1 MKLLFLIWW
10 KIIMTSRVVGN
21 YNSYLIKEVNFY
33 RLGLYENGILRKVV
47 GAQKEEVTRN
57 W

>member
-1 MKLLFLIWW
+1 
-10 KIIMTSRVVGN
+10 MTSRVVGN
-21 YNSYLIKEVNFY
+21 YRSYLIKEVDFY
-33 RLGLYENGILRKVV
+33 RLRVYENGILRNVV

>member
-1 MKLLFLIWW
+1 
-10 KIIMTSRVVGN
+10 MTSRVVGN
-21 YNSYLIKEVNFY
+21 YSSYLIKEVNFY
-33 RLGLYENGILRKVV
+33 RLRVYKNGILRKVV